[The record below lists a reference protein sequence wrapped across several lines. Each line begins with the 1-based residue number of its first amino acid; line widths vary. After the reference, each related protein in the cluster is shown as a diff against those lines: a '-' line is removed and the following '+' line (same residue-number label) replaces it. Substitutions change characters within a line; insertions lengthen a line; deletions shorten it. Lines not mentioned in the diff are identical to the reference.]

1 MLLTQKNGELL
12 VLLIISFLLLTPS
25 SKAHGLSEGLVYSD
39 FFSVGT
45 TVDWEV
51 SVLEWFGNKPE
62 YYLNSRIGEISVSE
76 GDLIQLRVTN
86 NPNDFEFD
94 YQADGDWFDI
104 LLNNDS
110 SIYNSE
116 DVHLGQENLHY
127 GDFFTFPA
135 LFENDTGLFIT
146 LEEYYKYAKEVEE
159 YYSIIDYYTD
169 LGDNYSI
176 VVNNTESCRFFLNDK
191 LFTVVITY
199 NEFRFIEDNRFI
211 NEEESLFETL
221 EFVTRTVFDI
231 EKGILYSYTYDIDY
245 FYNFTSKI
253 EEDFHEIC
261 YYHLKIENLDQSIGY
276 DNQITNENEEV
287 PDTSIFGFNT
297 DYIIIG
303 MAVFTFLFAIFGVFY
318 KKKRTKVSNQA
329 NEEFLSDIADA
340 IQLKDVTKGKNH
352 PDQYVKKTAVIKSES

>member
-62 YYLNSRIGEISVSE
+62 YYLNSRIGENSVSE

-86 NPNDFEFD
+86 NPNEFEFD

-159 YYSIIDYYTD
+159 Y
-169 LGDNYSI
+169 
-176 VVNNTESCRFFLNDK
+176 
-191 LFTVVITY
+191 
-199 NEFRFIEDNRFI
+199 
-211 NEEESLFETL
+211 
-221 EFVTRTVFDI
+221 
-231 EKGILYSYTYDIDY
+231 
-245 FYNFTSKI
+245 
-253 EEDFHEIC
+253 
-261 YYHLKIENLDQSIGY
+261 
-276 DNQITNENEEV
+276 
-287 PDTSIFGFNT
+287 
-297 DYIIIG
+297 
-303 MAVFTFLFAIFGVFY
+303 
-318 KKKRTKVSNQA
+318 
-329 NEEFLSDIADA
+329 
-340 IQLKDVTKGKNH
+340 
-352 PDQYVKKTAVIKSES
+352 